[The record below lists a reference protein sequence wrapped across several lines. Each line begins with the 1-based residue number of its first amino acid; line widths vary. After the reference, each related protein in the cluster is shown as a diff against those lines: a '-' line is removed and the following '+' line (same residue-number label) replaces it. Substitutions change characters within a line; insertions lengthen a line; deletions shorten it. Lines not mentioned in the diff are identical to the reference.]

1 MAKPITGYL
10 AYCVAG
16 RAVPAA
22 SVQAK
27 CLILYYCTNVN
38 EHGTFFRSMFD
49 ICYDT
54 RLSERTVRKLNTA
67 WRAKG
72 LLSWVEGSNLKKKAN
87 TYTLDLAKLQSFAE
101 SAKDKATVDRIKRNI
116 AHAARQQKYRDKQ
129 KAKNVTATRDGVTAT
144 RDASLQHGVTRVTA
158 PQPVYEPMHEPTYM
172 NKEHEPS
179 SPSFLGTQEQEK
191 QDAQHPLSIP
201 RVTPSDAVTVT
212 PVDIEAR
219 MREWKEELGAPL
231 I

>member
-22 SVQAK
+22 SAQAK
-27 CLILYYCTNVN
+27 CLMLYYCTNVN

-54 RLSERTVRKLNTA
+54 RLSERTVRKLNAA
-67 WRAKG
+67 WKAKG
-72 LLSWVEGSNLKKKAN
+72 LLSWVKGSNLKKKAN
-87 TYTLDLAKLQSFAE
+87 TYTLDLAKLQSFVE

-144 RDASLQHGVTRVTA
+144 RDASLQHGVTRVTTL
-158 PQPVYEPMHEPTYM
+158 QPVYEPKHEPNCM
-172 NKEHEPS
+172 NQTSLLP
-179 SPSFLGTQEQEK
+179 
-191 QDAQHPLSIP
+191 
-201 RVTPSDAVTVT
+201 
-212 PVDIEAR
+212 
-219 MREWKEELGAPL
+219 
-231 I
+231 